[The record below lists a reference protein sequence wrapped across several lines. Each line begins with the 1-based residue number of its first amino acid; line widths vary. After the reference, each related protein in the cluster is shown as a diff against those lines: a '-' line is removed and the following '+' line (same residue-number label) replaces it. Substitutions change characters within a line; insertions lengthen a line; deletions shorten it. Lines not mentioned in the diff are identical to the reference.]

1 MFPTKH
7 PVLPK
12 LPMLEL
18 PVLEFAVVAMV
29 LELPVMVT
37 MPTITL
43 VTPVR
48 RITVP

>member
-18 PVLEFAVVAMV
+18 SVLEFAMV